1 MEWFN
6 NLLNNANDFLKTPAG
21 SQLVFGKSNVVPAT
35 QTVPTSS
42 TTVATATP
50 SWIWYALGG
59 VVLLIVVLLVR
70 K

>member
-1 MEWFN
+1 MDWFN

-42 TTVATATP
+42 AVAPATP